1 MQLLKLQMPKLA
13 GLWGQLIVF
22 MGSFISVTNPPVYDY
37 ADFLNDNLA
46 KILGVGLAWLAFAVL
61 RPGSDARKSRRHIRE
76 LRRGFVDQLSR
87 KPHLSENEYESLVYH
102 HVSQL
107 NNSQD
112 ALSRRWLLRWGV
124 VLLNCSHVVWQ
135 LRAWET
141 RSDPLSQVRD
151 VCISLLRDVMSERGV
166 QQRPLEATLNE
177 LQRICDTLAQH
188 HLPAARDLASII
200 WRLHCSLS
208 QLEQAPPPGTI
219 GDQITPHA

>member
-1 MQLLKLQMPKLA
+1 M
-13 GLWGQLIVF
+13 
-22 MGSFISVTNPPVYDY
+22 
-37 ADFLNDNLA
+37 
-46 KILGVGLAWLAFAVL
+46 
-61 RPGSDARKSRRHIRE
+61 
-76 LRRGFVDQLSR
+76 
-87 KPHLSENEYESLVYH
+87 
-102 HVSQL
+102 SQL

-112 ALSRRWLLRWGV
+112 SLARRWLLRWGV

-166 QQRPLEATLNE
+166 QQRPLEATLAE
-177 LQRICDTLAQH
+177 LQRICGTLAH
-188 HLPAARDLASII
+188 HHSPAARDLASII

-219 GDQITPHA
+219 GDQITPQA